1 MNNLRTASGRE
12 IRSAAL
18 HEHPLPIAYDPT
30 LLPGARVLAEDGQ
43 IYESMKDW
51 VSGAYEWKV
60 RAQGEPGPA
69 LELQS
74 SLTHLQWRVE
84 GSTGAWTDLVALVD
98 ITGPQGE
105 QGPQGPQ
112 GAGLSYQ
119 GSVPTVADLPEE
131 STLGYAYLVEADNDL
146 WIYNGTDWLNAGP
159 IQGPQGEQGI
169 QGEIGPIGPAG
180 ADGAAVQLQKTLTEI
195 QWRLTGEPD
204 WQTLVLLDELKGP
217 VGDQGPTGPT
227 GASFSF
233 QGSLPTVSSLPSP
246 STVGHAYL
254 VEADGNLYI
263 YNGTAWVSAGP
274 LQGPPGADGADGADG
289 AQGPAGPIGP
299 GFSYQGSVATVGAL
313 PLPSTQGHAYLVEA
327 DGNLYIYNGVAWVN
341 AGPLQGPPGA
351 DGADGAPGDQG
362 PAGPVGPGFSF
373 QGTVATVGALPSP
386 STQGHA
392 YLVEADGHLYIYNGL
407 AWVDAGPLQ
416 GPPGNDG
423 QDGAPGDIGPA
434 GPTGP
439 GFSFQGTVATVAN
452 LPNPST
458 QGYAYL
464 VSADGHLY
472 IYNGLAW
479 VDAGPLQGPQGEQGI
494 QGVQGDPGPAGP
506 GLPAGGAQYQ
516 LIRKS
521 VSGTDYVTEWFTPT
535 PETVGLDTSS
545 TPQFAGLGLGTA
557 AVAGW
562 ELTVNGGTCQ
572 LRSSV
577 SAVSGVYT
585 LDVQAANEFVTAA
598 AINGATTINLSN
610 LNTIPTGYVWRGVL
624 SFAYTSGVVSWF
636 TGNSGYTVKWDG
648 GIAPT
653 LTASET
659 ESVVITVVGGGSTI
673 EVAALQ
679 GRA

>member
-373 QGTVATVGALPSP
+373 QGAVATVGALPSP

-407 AWVDAGPLQ
+407 AW
-416 GPPGNDG
+416 
-423 QDGAPGDIGPA
+423 I
-434 GPTGP
+434 
-439 GFSFQGTVATVAN
+439 
-452 LPNPST
+452 
-458 QGYAYL
+458 
-464 VSADGHLY
+464 
-472 IYNGLAW
+472 
-479 VDAGPLQGPQGEQGI
+479 DAGPLQGPQGEQGI

-521 VSGTDYVTEWFTPT
+521 VSGTDYATEWFTPT
-535 PETVGLDTSS
+535 PETVGLGTSS
-545 TPQFAGLGLGTA
+545 TPQFAELGLGTA

-562 ELTVNGGTCQ
+562 KLTAGGGICQ

-585 LDVQAANEFVTAA
+585 LDVQTANEFVAAA